1 MVDGQPITTYRDLD
15 VWQRSMEL
23 VEAVYTLARILP
35 DEERFGLCQQIRRSV
50 VSVPSNIAEGYGRK
64 HRGDYVRHLSIANG
78 SLKELETQLIIA
90 VRLGYVD
97 REMTRPGWELAQEVG
112 RMLNRLIPS
121 LDL

>member
-97 REMTRPGWELAQEVG
+97 REMTRPGWELAQDVG
-112 RMLNRLIPS
+112 RMLNRLIAS